1 MEPQFYVTGNNI
13 PPEGDIAE
21 NSLFLR
27 ASDQKL
33 LRYTNGEWKE
43 IESSDTN
50 SAKE

>member
-13 PPEGDIAE
+13 PPEGDI
-21 NSLFLR
+21 
-27 ASDQKL
+27 QKM